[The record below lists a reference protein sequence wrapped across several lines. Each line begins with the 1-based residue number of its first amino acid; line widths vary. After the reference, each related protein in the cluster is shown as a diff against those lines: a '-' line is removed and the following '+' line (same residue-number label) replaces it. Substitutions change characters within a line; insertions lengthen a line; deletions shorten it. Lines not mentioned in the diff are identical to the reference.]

1 MKSGQSAS
9 YGIPDLVHAVVI
21 EVLEHALKK
30 NIDWFTMSKE
40 LEEEGFKNAR
50 VPTCAGKGKGRRMEG
65 TDEHAEEPK
74 DNTARQKPRFKLDGN
89 YLCKPRFPARFR

>member
-1 MKSGQSAS
+1 VPRAAPEIADCLSIVNVLLLGLEGRSAS

-40 LEEEGFKNAR
+40 LEEEGFKNA
-50 VPTCAGKGKGRRMEG
+50 
-65 TDEHAEEPK
+65 
-74 DNTARQKPRFKLDGN
+74 
-89 YLCKPRFPARFR
+89 